1 MWSWF
6 KIVIVIELGFICI
19 LLLINN
25 IDMSG
30 HISWLGR
37 KVDGMDIKLGQLKS
51 SFVAFYVKHME
62 THEPKIKPRKGK

>member
-6 KIVIVIELGFICI
+6 KIVIVIELGIICV

-30 HISWLGR
+30 HINWLGR
-37 KVDGMDIKLGQLKS
+37 KEWAKQ
-51 SFVAFYVKHME
+51 
-62 THEPKIKPRKGK
+62 